1 MPPHVGDV
9 QLGAGRRKELSELAE
24 GGIWDNIPP
33 KEIISADSVICALPW
48 DTVLQFINSK
58 LTK

>member
-1 MPPHVGDV
+1 M
-9 QLGAGRRKELSELAE
+9 LGRYSWGQEEGRSSQELAE

-58 LTK
+58 QTK